1 MKRIITVLFAALFCL
16 CAQTYAQNRADELMK
31 QAQESL
37 AKKEYI
43 KARYLFL
50 QAYNSFA
57 SQEKYTQAVECGVNA
72 SALYHRENYYKEA
85 FELLRNAEQL
95 IGNGEQKL
103 KKNLPDLRFRI
114 NKERLQMYINIKNPA
129 RAKEQLK
136 KLEET
141 AQAAKSD
148 SLNND
153 FLYTQAN
160 YYYTFGMNSQGDA
173 AFKKLIEQYKRQK
186 NYAKV
191 DECYKTLISI
201 ARKANNAGLV
211 ARTYDK
217 YIVWTDSVK
226 ALTAQDELNILKKKY
241 DESLTTIQEKDDSL
255 SAKQYIII
263 GLCVLAAILAAAL
276 VIGAIVLLRFIML
289 TRKQK
294 KAIAIANEHNELKT
308 KFIQNISAQMEPTLD
323 TLDSQLPGVQ
333 ALRTFS
339 GHIQE
344 LSELENSLSEPY
356 EVQEQNISTFCESVM
371 DKIRS
376 KVQEDVVLTVN
387 APKLNVKINSEHLE
401 RILLHLL
408 ENSAEY
414 TPAGGKIWLDF
425 KKRGAHTHQ
434 FIISDTGCGIPEEQ
448 RDHRGGPPVI
458 GAILVGQLLD
468 TGAVHVRRVGKDGGY
483 HVVLR
488 QLVVLGQLHAAQHV
502 GDAGDTQQ
510 GELRQSLLRHPGLPQ
525 VVMARRVVKQPQQPL
540 GVLVI
545 DVDDHVGVLHIVDPG
560 DVFVADALDAVV
572 AEAVFQNGG
581 ALEGLAHRQLQAGVD
596 LLEVV
601 AAADGARAA

>member
-1 MKRIITVLFAALFCL
+1 MKRIITIFFTALFFL
-16 CAQTYAQNRADELMK
+16 CAQTYAQSRADELMK

-57 SQEKYTQAVECGVNA
+57 SQEKYAPAVECGVNA

-85 FELLRNAEQL
+85 FELLRSAEQL
-95 IGNGEQKL
+95 VGTGEQKL
-103 KKNLPDLRFRI
+103 QKSLPNLRFHI
-114 NKERLQMYINIKNPA
+114 TKERLQMYINTKNPS
-129 RAKEQLK
+129 RAKEQLN
-136 KLEET
+136 KLGEA

-160 YYYTFGMNSQGDA
+160 YYYTFGMNSQGDT
-173 AFKKLIEQYKRQK
+173 AFKKLIEQYKQQK

-191 DECYKTLISI
+191 DECYKTLIGI

-217 YIVWTDSVK
+217 YIIWTDSVK
-226 ALTAQDELNILKKKY
+226 ALTAQDELNVLKRKY
-241 DESLTTIQEKDDSL
+241 DESLATIQEKDDSL

-263 GLCVLAAILAAAL
+263 GLCILAAILAAAL
-276 VIGAIVLLRFIML
+276 VIGTIILLRFILL

-294 KAIAIANEHNELKT
+294 KAISIANEHNELKT

-323 TLDSQLPGVQ
+323 TLDPKLPGVQ
-333 ALRTFS
+333 ALHTFS

-356 EVQEQNISTFCESVM
+356 EMEEKNVSTFCENVM
-371 DKIRS
+371 DKIRG
-376 KVQEDVVLTVN
+376 KVQEDVTLTVN
-387 APKLNVKINSEHLE
+387 APKLNVKLNPEHLE
-401 RILLHLL
+401 RILVHLL
-408 ENSAEY
+408 ENAAEY

-448 RDHRGGPPVI
+448 REEIFKPFTEVKDLTQGDGLGLPI
-458 GAILVGQLLD
+458 CSLIATKMNGNLTLDSSYTKGARFILE
-468 TGAVHVRRVGKDGGY
+468 
-483 HVVLR
+483 
-488 QLVVLGQLHAAQHV
+488 LHA
-502 GDAGDTQQ
+502 
-510 GELRQSLLRHPGLPQ
+510 
-525 VVMARRVVKQPQQPL
+525 
-540 GVLVI
+540 
-545 DVDDHVGVLHIVDPG
+545 
-560 DVFVADALDAVV
+560 
-572 AEAVFQNGG
+572 
-581 ALEGLAHRQLQAGVD
+581 
-596 LLEVV
+596 
-601 AAADGARAA
+601 

>member
-1 MKRIITVLFAALFCL
+1 MKRIITILFTALFLL
-16 CAQTYAQNRADELMK
+16 CAQTYAQSRADELMK

-57 SQEKYTQAVECGVNA
+57 SQEKYAPAVECGVNA

-85 FELLRNAEQL
+85 FELLRSAEQL
-95 IGNGEQKL
+95 VGTGEQKL
-103 KKNLPDLRFRI
+103 QKSLPNLRFHI
-114 NKERLQMYINIKNPA
+114 TKERLQMYINTKNPS
-129 RAKEQLK
+129 RAKEQLN
-136 KLEET
+136 KLGEA

-160 YYYTFGMNSQGDA
+160 YYYTFGMNSQGDT
-173 AFKKLIEQYKRQK
+173 AFKKLIEQYKQQK

-191 DECYKTLISI
+191 DECYKTLIGI

-217 YIVWTDSVK
+217 YIIWTDSVK
-226 ALTAQDELNILKKKY
+226 ALTAQDELNVLKRKY
-241 DESLTTIQEKDDSL
+241 DESLATIQEKDDSL

-263 GLCVLAAILAAAL
+263 GLCILAAILAAAL
-276 VIGAIVLLRFIML
+276 VIGTIILLRFILL

-294 KAIAIANEHNELKT
+294 KAISIANEHNELKT

-323 TLDSQLPGVQ
+323 TLDPKLPGVQ
-333 ALRTFS
+333 ALHTFS

-356 EVQEQNISTFCESVM
+356 EMEEKNVSTFCENVM
-371 DKIRS
+371 DKIRG
-376 KVQEDVVLTVN
+376 KVQEDVTLTVN
-387 APKLNVKINSEHLE
+387 APKLNVKLNPEHLE
-401 RILLHLL
+401 RILVHLL
-408 ENSAEY
+408 ENAAEY

-448 RDHRGGPPVI
+448 REEIFKPFTEVKDLTQGDGLGLPI
-458 GAILVGQLLD
+458 CSLIATKMNGNLTLDSSYTKGARFILE
-468 TGAVHVRRVGKDGGY
+468 
-483 HVVLR
+483 
-488 QLVVLGQLHAAQHV
+488 LHA
-502 GDAGDTQQ
+502 
-510 GELRQSLLRHPGLPQ
+510 
-525 VVMARRVVKQPQQPL
+525 
-540 GVLVI
+540 
-545 DVDDHVGVLHIVDPG
+545 
-560 DVFVADALDAVV
+560 
-572 AEAVFQNGG
+572 
-581 ALEGLAHRQLQAGVD
+581 
-596 LLEVV
+596 
-601 AAADGARAA
+601 